1 MTNPS
6 NNSTQSESPIFSTFD
21 LIFLTIATFIAGWII
36 KLPKL
41 FQWEQDQFIAKNIG
55 FIVFP
60 ALIFYFSW
68 KRSIPLKR
76 TILPLVVVILA
87 ILYANSL
94 PFNETSD
101 SLILTWIHLPIF
113 IWTLVGFAFSSN
125 AVQNSSQRVGFLRF
139 NGDLIV
145 MLAVMQLAASL
156 FTIIT
161 LGLYELIG
169 INIKDFYID
178 YVVNWGLP
186 AIPLLATILVVNN
199 PQLVGKVSPIIAKI
213 FTPFVLISLAIFLG
227 AVIATGKDPYNDRQF
242 LLIFNALLIGVMAI
256 ILFSLS
262 EATKTRQNKFQLIML
277 LALSLLTIMDN
288 GIAISAIVFRL
299 AEYGI
304 TPNRLAVL
312 GSNVLMFMNL
322 IGIAYQLINVV
333 KGKTD
338 TESVEKVIAQFLP
351 LYAIWCAL
359 VAFGFPLLFGFK

>member
-1 MTNPS
+1 
-6 NNSTQSESPIFSTFD
+6 
-21 LIFLTIATFIAGWII
+21 
-36 KLPKL
+36 
-41 FQWEQDQFIAKNIG
+41 
-55 FIVFP
+55 
-60 ALIFYFSW
+60 
-68 KRSIPLKR
+68 
-76 TILPLVVVILA
+76 
-87 ILYANSL
+87 
-94 PFNETSD
+94 TSD

-113 IWTLVGFAFSSN
+113 MWTLVGFAFSGN
-125 AVQNSSQRVGFLRF
+125 AIQNSSQRVGFLRF

-169 INIKDFYID
+169 INIRDFYID

-186 AIPLLATILVVNN
+186 ALPLLATILVVNN

-322 IGIAYQLINVV
+322 IGIAYQLLNVV

>member
-68 KRSIPLKR
+68 KRSIPLRR
-76 TILPLVVVILA
+76 TILPLVVVILSV
-87 ILYANSL
+87 LYANSL

-113 IWTLVGFAFSSN
+113 MWTLVGFAFSSN
-125 AVQNSSQRVGFLRF
+125 SIQNSSQRVGFLRF
-139 NGDLIV
+139 NGDLVV

-262 EATKTRQNKFQLIML
+262 EATKTRQNKFQLI
-277 LALSLLTIMDN
+277 
-288 GIAISAIVFRL
+288 
-299 AEYGI
+299 
-304 TPNRLAVL
+304 
-312 GSNVLMFMNL
+312 
-322 IGIAYQLINVV
+322 
-333 KGKTD
+333 
-338 TESVEKVIAQFLP
+338 
-351 LYAIWCAL
+351 
-359 VAFGFPLLFGFK
+359 